1 MSDTIRLGFVG
12 AGYMGQL
19 AHIQNYWKL
28 QGVELTALAEGRSKT
43 AELVART
50 YGIREIYPHHSK
62 LLANAPVDAIVA
74 ILPFALNAEV
84 VEDALN
90 AGKHILTEKPIV
102 LTSARGHELVALAAK
117 KNLVYQVGYMKRFDP
132 AVRWAKAK
140 LAEWRNSGKFGA
152 LQSLRIWCATG
163 DWQWQREKPLD
174 AGDAPAQYAARLES
188 KPDWMSDATWESHI
202 HWANYYS
209 HQTNLARFIV
219 GEDYAID
226 HVKTLSAPDK
236 WMPSYFIQ
244 CSSQPSGASV
254 YLDFPRFHHNQWD
267 EGFEVIL
274 NRAKMRVT
282 LPAPLAQRQIAQVTA
297 YEFHPNGES
306 REIRPTLTPIDGFA
320 AQAKQFIASIRGEE
334 PPLSPAS
341 DAVKEIEFSEALMK
355 KLQHKQSP

>member
-1 MSDTIRLGFVG
+1 MTTPTIIRLGFVG

-28 QGVELTALAEGRSKT
+28 QGVELTALAEGRAKT

-62 LLANAPVDAIVA
+62 LLASAQVDAIVA
-74 ILPFALNAEV
+74 ILPFSLNAEV

-90 AGKHILTEKPIV
+90 AGKHVLTEKPITN
-102 LTSARGHELVALAAK
+102 TSAKGRELFALAAK
-117 KNLVYQVGYMKRFDP
+117 KKLIYQVGYMKRFDP
-132 AVRWAKAK
+132 GIRWAKAK
-140 LAEWRNSGKFGA
+140 LAEWRASGEFGS
-152 LQSLRIWCATG
+152 LQSLRIWCASG

-174 AGDAPAQYAARLES
+174 AGDAPAQYPARKET
-188 KPDWMSDATWESHI
+188 KPDWMSDALWESHI
-202 HWANYYS
+202 QWTNYYS
-209 HQTNLARFIV
+209 HQTNLARYII
-219 GEDYAID
+219 GEDYFIN
-226 HVKTLSAPDK
+226 HVKTTPGPDK

-267 EGFEVIL
+267 EGFEVVL

-282 LPAPLAQRQIAQVTA
+282 IPAPLAQRQTAQVIA
-297 YEFHPNGES
+297 YENPKNGEA
-306 REIRPTLTPIDGFA
+306 RELRPTFTPLDGFA

-334 PPLSPAS
+334 TPLSPAS

-355 KLQHKQSP
+355 KLQKN